1 MATNV
6 ADRAVALRDRLIPRL
21 PEHNPG
27 RARRVWLYTVFVIR
41 RWVVEDRAGGLAA
54 ILTIDTLLSM
64 VPVLGLTLIG
74 VSMMDPHSGE
84 ALLQNIFRSLVPE
97 TSRAEG
103 MAIWVLESGRNVSVA
118 KLGGLGFIVALGI
131 AFVLFSALEKT
142 FNRIWRVR
150 RTRNVFVKFTMFY
163 TIATL
168 GPLLI
173 LYSLAQP
180 LLSEVSAAFTSPIVT
195 TSIGLVLLNLLMPY
209 TKVSW
214 RAALVGGVL
223 SATLIEL
230 GKLVFGLYLT
240 RVALDTYEGLYGP
253 LAVIPIL
260 VIWWFL
266 SWMVVLLGAE
276 VAFVVQHKRAIAL
289 LGYLNPHVRT
299 NDRMQGA
306 SGRTA
311 ARLLLAICDNYD
323 RSGAGVTA
331 VDLAERF
338 ELTLDRVGEIL
349 THLEQR
355 GLVLEA
361 ERPVAGYVPA
371 RLLDQIKV
379 GDVLAAFEEE
389 ATQRARDDRLSRVFV
404 ELDEARGKVVGEL
417 TYQHLVELRREPRNA
432 SKSDDD

>member
-1 MATNV
+1 V
-6 ADRAVALRDRLIPRL
+6 PERD
-21 PEHNPG
+21 PG
-27 RARRVWLYTVFVIR
+27 RGRRVWLYTVFVMR
-41 RWVVEDRAGGLAA
+41 RWLVEDRAGGLAA

-74 VSMMDPHSGE
+74 VSMMDPDSGA

-103 MAIWVLESGRNVSVA
+103 MAVWVLESGRNVSVA
-118 KLGGLGFIVALGI
+118 RLGGLGFILALGI
-131 AFVLFSALEKT
+131 AFILFSALEKT

-168 GPLLI
+168 GPLVI

-195 TSIGLVLLNLLMPY
+195 TSIGLILLNRLMPY

-214 RAALVGGVL
+214 RAAVIGGVL
-223 SATLIEL
+223 SAALIEL
-230 GKLVFGLYLT
+230 GKMVFGLYLT

-276 VAFVVQHKRAIAL
+276 VAFVVQHRRAIAL

-299 NDRMQGA
+299 DDRLQGA

-311 ARLLLAICDNYD
+311 ARLLLAICDSYD
-323 RSGAGVTA
+323 RSGAGVAA

-349 THLEQR
+349 SHLEQR

-361 ERPVAGYVPA
+361 ERPTAGYVPA

-379 GDVLAAFEEE
+379 GDVLAAFEHEIS
-389 ATQRARDDRLSRVFV
+389 QRVRDDRLSQVFV
-404 ELDEARGKVVGEL
+404 ELDRAREQVVGDL
-417 TYQHLVELRREPRNA
+417 TYQHLVELRREPRTA
-432 SKSDDD
+432 AKSDDD